1 MNNIELLMPAGNIEK
16 MRYAF
21 AYGADACYL
30 GMVDYS
36 LRTMRK
42 GELITRDNLK
52 IAVDEARRI
61 NKKVYLTLNIF
72 AYDDDIKKAL

>member
-21 AYGADACYL
+21 FYGADACYL

-42 GELITRDNLK
+42 GELILK
-52 IAVDEARRI
+52 LLWMKPGVLT
-61 NKKVYLTLNIF
+61 KKFT
-72 AYDDDIKKAL
+72 